1 MANPMYG
8 QNKADNSLDNL
19 SSIFKVVK
27 HVVTVDDTG
36 IAAAADLVPDGIPAN
51 FTPIWC
57 SVKNTNAAGGEA
69 LHATTSQLVV
79 ETSGDIL
86 CPDLNALAAG
96 ASVASLV
103 ELSGIN
109 TANKGAYTTAKDIE
123 PVTGTLKAATS
134 SVTLEIVILGIDA
147 TTSVHDS
154 LNE

>member
-8 QNKADNSLDNL
+8 QNKADNALNNL
-19 SSIFKVVK
+19 NSIFKVLK
-27 HVVTVDDTG
+27 YKVTVDSTG
-36 IAAAADLVPDGIPAN
+36 IAAGNDLIADGIPAF

-57 SVKNTNAAGGEA
+57 SVKNTEASEA
-69 LHATTSQLVV
+69 LHATTAQMVV

-86 CPDLNALAAG
+86 CPDLNGLAAG

-109 TANKGAYTTAKDIE
+109 AANKGAYSTAKDIH
-123 PVTGTLKAATS
+123 PVTANIKAASS

-147 TTSVHDS
+147 TTAVHDA
-154 LNE
+154 LIGE